1 MDFDSIPI
9 ELQSRSDAELAA
21 LLPHLTSGP
30 IKVSRVIEWL
40 RETESNGTP
49 LAFRVAFG
57 ASAFEGVLPALAQDG
72 GTAPAVKQGLN
83 LFFGHLLSGDSE
95 LSTNGEKYA
104 MLTAQ
109 VMAYLKGAGIV
120 QQSDIDAFYSLDGG
134 RPWKDIT
141 VGQIASARS
150 TKLAKEA
157 FQLKVS
163 HIENEFLNGALTNLG
178 SDVSKALADA
188 KTWWDAN

>member
-9 ELQSRSDAELAA
+9 DLQGRSDAELAS

-40 RETESNGTP
+40 RETESNGIP

-57 ASAFEGVLPALAQDG
+57 ASAFDGVLPTLAQADG
-72 GTAPAVKQGLN
+72 TDPAVKQGLS
-83 LFFGHLLSGDSE
+83 LFFGHLLFGDSE

-104 MLTAQ
+104 LLTAQ

-120 QQSDIDAFYSLDGG
+120 QQSDIDAFYGLDGG
-134 RPWKDIT
+134 RPWKDVTVEQIT
-141 VGQIASARS
+141 ASRA
-150 TKLAKEA
+150 AKAAKQAHES
-157 FQLKVS
+157 KVAL
-163 HIENEFLNGALTNLG
+163 IQNQFLNPAF
-178 SDVSKALADA
+178 SDFSANVSQALADA
-188 KTWWDAN
+188 KTYWDAN